1 MENKKK
7 MSAPVKAAIV
17 IAAVALIAALC
28 LGAYFLFF
36 ANRPLSEA
44 APGKWEA
51 VQDGSSFVGKTERSM
66 YAALGID
73 IAEAQKVPSDA
84 REYLLLTED
93 GNFTVTVDRDDLII
107 LLNKAIDGVIDYYV
121 GHPKDFIEKIGLGG
135 DYDGDGSDLSGE
147 KIREYLSA
155 KMSTIREDLS
165 SFGEEDYFLDGD
177 GDIIVSEGTYTVNG
191 DRIDFDVIT
200 EHTLAGMYA
209 DENYVVA
216 SASSKTMTVKECA
229 FLALNLKPDTELKR
243 IK

>member
-7 MSAPVKAAIV
+7 MSAPVKAALV

-28 LGAYFLFF
+28 LGAYFIFF
-36 ANRPLSEA
+36 ANKPLSDA

-51 VQDGSSFVGKTERSM
+51 VQDGSAIVGKTERSIF
-66 YAALGID
+66 AALGID

-93 GNFTVTVDRDDLII
+93 GKFTVTVDRDDIII
-107 LLNKAIDGVIDYYV
+107 LLNKALDGVVTYYAE
-121 GHPKDFIEKIGLGG
+121 HPKEFIEKIGLG
-135 DYDGDGSDLSGE
+135 DEYDGDGSDLSGE
-147 KIREYLSA
+147 RIRQY
-155 KMSTIREDLS
+155 MSSKLIPIREDLS
-165 SFGEEDYFLDGD
+165 SFGEEDYFLDGE

-191 DRIDFDVIT
+191 DRIEFNVIT

-209 DENYVVA
+209 DENYIVA